1 MNHMPNN
8 RVVGEIYQY
17 QVQAGDS
24 LYQISKQYQTTVAL
38 IAGINGIKENAVL
51 QIGQELLIPVLYAN
65 QQPIAMRSF
74 QATYP
79 AMYF

>member
-1 MNHMPNN
+1 MNHMSNN
-8 RVVGEIYQY
+8 QPVGEIYQY
-17 QVQAGDS
+17 RVQAGDS
-24 LYQISKQYQTTVAL
+24 LYQISKQYQTTVEM

-65 QQPIAMRSF
+65 TQPLPMRSF